1 MKPLYAV
8 LATSLSMM
16 VLVACGDGDGDG
28 QVAEDPAPSSAT
40 SSPSPSN
47 TAASEATAE
56 PTVGTYPPYG
66 PESYTYHLSVSC
78 FCLGAGVP
86 IKVTVEDSVVVAAVY
101 LADDSGR
108 SGVKK
113 GDPADKRYWL
123 TINDIIE
130 AANNTTAASVEVDWP
145 EGQDY
150 PSSVYVDEDE
160 QLIDEEVGYMLSN
173 VKVR

>member
-1 MKPLYAV
+1 
-8 LATSLSMM
+8 MM
-16 VLVACGDGDGDG
+16 VLVACGDGDAR
-28 QVAEDPAPSSAT
+28 VAEDPAPSSAT
-40 SSPSPSN
+40 ASPSS
-47 TAASEATAE
+47 TATSEATAE

-86 IKVTVEDSVVVAAVY
+86 IKVTVEDGVVVNAVY
-101 LADDSGR
+101 LADDNGR
-108 SGVKK
+108 SAVKK
-113 GDPADKRYWL
+113 GDPADKTYWL
-123 TINDIIE
+123 TINDIID
-130 AANNTTAASVEVDWP
+130 AANNTQAASVEVDWP